1 VKVNP
6 LLLPDKFQGLKCV
19 KGVTLDNEIGG
30 VTGIKTDSQDKTSQD
45 SKWAGSESTGDST
58 S

>member
-6 LLLPDKFQGLKCV
+6 LLLPDESQSLQCV
-19 KGVTLDNEIGG
+19 KGVTLEEIDGM
-30 VTGIKTDSQDKTSQD
+30 TGIKIDTPEKMSQN
-45 SKWAGSESTGDST
+45 SKWAGSESTGDCT